1 MSSNQLHRIWPHCLL
16 KTTQVFSNSQ
26 WYILPLLSFKCP
38 VVSDSLQPCVQHTR
52 PPVLHHLLK
61 FAQVHVHCISDAI
74 QPSYSDALF
83 SFCPQSFPE
92 SGTFP
97 MSWLFPSGYPNT
109 GVSASAS
116 VLPMSIQGWFPLRL
130 IGLISLPSKGQS
142 RVFSSTTVQRH
153 RFFGALPSYSPAL
166 TTVGGHWQD
175 HSLDYMDLFL
185 AEWCLCFQHRV
196 QVCHCF
202 PAKKQS
208 SSDFMAAVTI
218 HSDFRA

>member
-1 MSSNQLHRIWPHCLL
+1 M
-16 KTTQVFSNSQ
+16 FS
-26 WYILPLLSFKCP
+26 LPIMFDSATPWTAAHQASLS
-38 VVSDSLQPCVQHTR
+38 LTI
-52 PPVLHHLLK
+52 LLK

-74 QPSYSDALF
+74 QPSSSDALF

-97 MSWLFPSGYPNT
+97 MSWLFPSGYQNT

-130 IGLISLPSKGQS
+130 IGLISLPSKGHS

-153 RFFGALPSYSPAL
+153 RFFGALPSYSRAL

-175 HSLDYMDLFL
+175 HSFDLVKDQGPFL
-185 AEWCLCFQHRV
+185 EEWCLCFQHRV

-218 HSDFRA
+218 HSDFRAQEKQICHCFHFSLSVCHKVMGLDMPWS